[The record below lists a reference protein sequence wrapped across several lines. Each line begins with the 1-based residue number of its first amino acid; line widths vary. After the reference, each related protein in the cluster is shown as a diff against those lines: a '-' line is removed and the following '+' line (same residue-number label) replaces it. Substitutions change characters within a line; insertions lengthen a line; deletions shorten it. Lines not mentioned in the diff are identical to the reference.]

1 MGLHEDAVDVV
12 DVDGFVG
19 GANGLDHAADTEVA
33 GLAQNAVGGADD
45 EIDGRLREGVVAEAD
60 AVEFAEDEVAHG
72 VGAEAF
78 GDDRVG
84 DATLDVLVDAEVESG
99 EEAGPADEDEV
110 VIFGE
115 VLEEQAQFAEV
126 GQVHEV
132 GVVENGGQRLA
143 GVIEAEGLF
152 DESAFALEGG
162 AFEFDTKRFAQNFYR
177 VGIGMQRAADDGDEV
192 LIFGKSLEG
201 LFDDGLAG
209 AGDADRVRPADNG
222 L

>member
-1 MGLHEDAVDVV
+1 MRLHEDTVDVV

-19 GANGLDHAADTEVA
+19 GANGLDHAADAEVA
-33 GLAQNAVGGADD
+33 GFAQNAVGGADD

-115 VLEEQAQFAEV
+115 VLEEQVQFAEV
-126 GQVHEV
+126 
-132 GVVENGGQRLA
+132 NDLR
-143 GVIEAEGLF
+143 
-152 DESAFALEGG
+152 
-162 AFEFDTKRFAQNFYR
+162 Y
-177 VGIGMQRAADDGDEV
+177 
-192 LIFGKSLEG
+192 
-201 LFDDGLAG
+201 
-209 AGDADRVRPADNG
+209 
-222 L
+222 